1 MGRAG
6 RRGVRGSYAE
16 FFPKVYFGPLASALA
31 AVTIDDLGRSAA
43 RGGLNKIIVRN
54 SGQYAGSQGF
64 TFTGGVLTIDHLPH
78 TNVDYGDE
86 RTKAIQQ
93 VLEAGL

>member
-1 MGRAG
+1 
-6 RRGVRGSYAE
+6 
-16 FFPKVYFGPLASALA
+16 VYFGPLVGALA
-31 AVTIDDLGRSAA
+31 AVTVDDLGRSAA
-43 RGGLNKIIVRN
+43 RSGLNKIIVRN
-54 SGQYAGSQGF
+54 SGQYVGSQGF

>member
-1 MGRAG
+1 M
-6 RRGVRGSYAE
+6 
-16 FFPKVYFGPLASALA
+16 
-31 AVTIDDLGRSAA
+31 
-43 RGGLNKIIVRN
+43 RN